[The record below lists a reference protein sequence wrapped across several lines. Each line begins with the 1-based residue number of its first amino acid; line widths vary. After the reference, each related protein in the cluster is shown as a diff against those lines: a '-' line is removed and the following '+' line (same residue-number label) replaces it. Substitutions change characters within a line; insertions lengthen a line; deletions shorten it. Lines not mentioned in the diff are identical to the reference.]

1 MKAVK
6 PFTDELWKKYLW
18 FVILE
23 GIIYIVLQASLYF
36 LNIDPYTDYFNHI
49 NWGIGYEDGLYPY
62 KDYHANEYPV
72 LSVWGWIFSYKLSPR
87 KTYIWLSIMMNLP
100 YWILA
105 WFGGMAF
112 YSILTETELQPKQA
126 FLMTTFF
133 YFLPL
138 NLIDTINNH
147 GGLGTSSTVIIA
159 IYLLRKHRYFWSAAF
174 LAAGFSIKLYPIFIT
189 PFMVYYIKSMKTR
202 IKYSVYILAWIVL
215 YHIPVISIFKEYYD
229 VLFWRTSQR
238 DGITYS
244 FIIEFIFEPLGNDHI
259 PTLVW
264 LLILVVTAAILLFE
278 DNLPLLDKYAVI
290 IMVNNLFEPRGG
302 IGHIATSIPIMGI
315 YFFYKSEKLYEKR
328 LFLSYITIASF
339 WGFGRFIVDPD
350 DFTLLA
356 GAILLLS
363 MILSTTIIFI
373 LYLRGLIKNNKIEFR
388 IFRNLKRLKFEI

>member
-1 MKAVK
+1 MSNNK
-6 PFTDELWKKYLW
+6 PHPPELWKKYLRL
-18 FVILE
+18 VILE
-23 GIIYIVLQASLYF
+23 GIVYIVLQASLYF
-36 LNIDPYTDYFNHI
+36 LNITPYTDYFNHI
-49 NWGIGYEDGLYPY
+49 NWGIGYDEGLYPY

-72 LSVWGWIFSYKLSPR
+72 LSVWGWIFSYRLSPK

-159 IYLLRKHRYFWSAAF
+159 IYLLRKNKYFWSAAL
-174 LAAGFSIKLYPIFIT
+174 LAAGFSIKIYPIFIA
-189 PFMVYYIKSMKTR
+189 PFMVYYSKSLIAR
-202 IKYSVYILAWIVL
+202 VKYSIYTLVWILL
-215 YHIPVISIFKEYYD
+215 YHIPIISIFNDYFD
-229 VLFWRTSQR
+229 VLFWRTTQR

-244 FIIEFIFEPLGNDHI
+244 FIIELIFEPLGNDHL

-264 LLILVVTAAILLFE
+264 LLMLGITAAILLFE

-290 IMVNNLFEPRGG
+290 IMINNLFEPRGG
-302 IGHIATSIPIMGI
+302 IGHIATTIPIMGI

-328 LFLSYITIASF
+328 MFVAYVIIASF

-350 DFTLLA
+350 NFTLIQ
-356 GAILLLS
+356 GAILLLF

-373 LYLRGLIKNNKIEFR
+373 LYLRGLMRNDKIELVVLR
-388 IFRNLKRLKFEI
+388 KLKLLRSKI